1 MRECDCGKIYLC
13 NSNSNRMKKSIR
25 ILLYG
30 LLLLLCG
37 CGNRQQ
43 LAPSADRYSVDTLKK
58 LASTNLESAYQRV
71 DEGEQN
77 GELSAYEAAL
87 LFANLTYQYTD
98 DYHLAMDYCRKALD
112 ALDGEKDDEQRLS
125 LLYMLGNLAETV
137 KDFNTCI
144 KTCAEGKTIAH
155 RHKMRFEESSFDYV
169 AGKCMFDLGLDDEGL
184 SLMKASIDKMKPIVK
199 TDSDYGHLIFFVN
212 NLIICYLADEAMQQ
226 ALAETETLEQLI
238 DGMEKKYPEAKS
250 YCESYRYHVYA
261 ERAVAKVILGRSDE
275 AQADFDQALTYD
287 FSNTHVG
294 MLFQMDYYAAAGNVD
309 SLLSIMVR
317 IPYHD
322 SDTVQRLYRRRL
334 SLMAQAYREAG
345 DTTMTDLYQ
354 HRIDTLSQ
362 LIERREQQEGIAVNA
377 AQYDTLVHRLA
388 LEELTKNTKKMYVF
402 LVSLVVVMALAFSV
416 AYLANKRR
424 LKKAAKVIRQKSQ
437 SMEEEMARLQ
447 KQVRIIARDNS
458 QSSSETSRQASKSLS
473 TLIEGQQLY
482 LKKDIS
488 RALMAQM
495 LGCSHQ
501 TLTKMLNE
509 IQPGISF
516 PDYIKGLRIAH
527 ALKLIEENPSLT
539 VQQVSDQSGFYSIS
553 TFERSFKAVT
563 GKTPK
568 EYLKGS
574 C

>member
-13 NSNSNRMKKSIR
+13 NPNSNRMKKSIR

-30 LLLLLCG
+30 MVLLLCG

-43 LAPSADRYSVDTLKK
+43 PTPADRYSVDTLKR
-58 LASTNLESAYQRV
+58 LASINLEMAYQRV
-71 DEGEQN
+71 GEGEQN

-87 LFANLTYQYTD
+87 LFANLTYQFTD
-98 DYHLAMDYCRKALD
+98 DYRLAMDYCRKALD

-294 MLFQMDYYAAAGNVD
+294 MLFQNDYYAATGNVD
-309 SLLSIMVR
+309 SLLSVMAR
-317 IPYHD
+317 IPYRD
-322 SDTVQRLYRRRL
+322 TDTVQRLYRKRL
-334 SLMAQAYREAG
+334 SYLAQAYRVAG
-345 DTTMTDLYQ
+345 DTAMANHYQ

-362 LIERREQQEGIAVNA
+362 LIERLEQQEGIAVNA
-377 AQYDTLVHRLA
+377 ALYDTQVHKLA
-388 LEELTKNTKKMYVF
+388 LDELTRNTKKMHLF
-402 LVSLVVVMALAFSV
+402 LISLVVVMALAFSV
-416 AYLANKRR
+416 AFIINKRR
-424 LKKAAKVIRQKSQ
+424 LKKAAQEIRRKSK
-437 SMEEEMARLQ
+437 SMEEEMTRLQ
-447 KQVRIIARDNS
+447 KQVRIIARDSS
-458 QSSSETSRQASKSLS
+458 QSPSATSQQASKSLA

-527 ALKLIEENPSLT
+527 ALKLIKENPSLT
-539 VQQVSDQSGFYSIS
+539 VQQVADQSGFYSIS
-553 TFERSFKAVT
+553 SFERSFKAVT
-563 GKTPK
+563 GKTPR
-568 EYLKGS
+568 EYLRK
-574 C
+574 

>member
-13 NSNSNRMKKSIR
+13 NPNSNRMKKSIR

-30 LLLLLCG
+30 MVLLLCG

-43 LAPSADRYSVDTLKK
+43 PTPADRYSVDTLKR
-58 LASTNLESAYQRV
+58 LASINLEMAYQRV
-71 DEGEQN
+71 GEGEQN

-294 MLFQMDYYAAAGNVD
+294 MLFQNDYYAATGNVD
-309 SLLSIMVR
+309 SLLSVMAR
-317 IPYHD
+317 IPYRD
-322 SDTVQRLYRRRL
+322 TDTVQRLYRKRL
-334 SLMAQAYREAG
+334 SYLAQAYRVAG
-345 DTTMTDLYQ
+345 DTAMANHYQ

-362 LIERREQQEGIAVNA
+362 LIER
-377 AQYDTLVHRLA
+377 L
-388 LEELTKNTKKMYVF
+388 
-402 LVSLVVVMALAFSV
+402 SS
-416 AYLANKRR
+416 
-424 LKKAAKVIRQKSQ
+424 KKA
-437 SMEEEMARLQ
+437 L
-447 KQVRIIARDNS
+447 
-458 QSSSETSRQASKSLS
+458 
-473 TLIEGQQLY
+473 
-482 LKKDIS
+482 
-488 RALMAQM
+488 
-495 LGCSHQ
+495 
-501 TLTKMLNE
+501 
-509 IQPGISF
+509 P
-516 PDYIKGLRIAH
+516 
-527 ALKLIEENPSLT
+527 
-539 VQQVSDQSGFYSIS
+539 
-553 TFERSFKAVT
+553 
-563 GKTPK
+563 
-568 EYLKGS
+568 
-574 C
+574 

>member
-13 NSNSNRMKKSIR
+13 NPNSNRMKKSIR

-30 LLLLLCG
+30 MVLLLCG

-43 LAPSADRYSVDTLKK
+43 PTPADRYSVDTLKR
-58 LASTNLESAYQRV
+58 LASINLEMAYQRV
-71 DEGEQN
+71 GEGEQN

-87 LFANLTYQYTD
+87 LFANLTYQFTD
-98 DYHLAMDYCRKALD
+98 DYRLAMDYCRKALD

-294 MLFQMDYYAAAGNVD
+294 MLFQNDYYAATGNVD
-309 SLLSIMVR
+309 SLLSVMAR
-317 IPYHD
+317 IPYRD
-322 SDTVQRLYRRRL
+322 TDTVQRLYRKRL
-334 SLMAQAYREAG
+334 SYLAQAYRVAG
-345 DTTMTDLYQ
+345 DTAMANHYQ

-362 LIERREQQEGIAVNA
+362 LIERLEQQEGIAVNA
-377 AQYDTLVHRLA
+377 AQYDTQVHRLA
-388 LEELTKNTKKMYVF
+388 LEDLTKNTKKMYVF

-424 LKKAAKVIRQKSQ
+424 QKKVAQEIRRKSK
-437 SMEEEMARLQ
+437 SMEEEMTRLQ
-447 KQVRIIARDNS
+447 KQVRIIARDSS
-458 QSSSETSRQASKSLS
+458 QSPSATSQQASKSLA

-527 ALKLIEENPSLT
+527 ALKLIKENPSLT
-539 VQQVSDQSGFYSIS
+539 VQQVADQSGFYSIS
-553 TFERSFKAVT
+553 SFERSFKAVT
-563 GKTPK
+563 GKTPR
-568 EYLKGS
+568 EYLRK
-574 C
+574 

>member
-1 MRECDCGKIYLC
+1 
-13 NSNSNRMKKSIR
+13 MKKSIR

-30 LLLLLCG
+30 MVLLLCG

-43 LAPSADRYSVDTLKK
+43 PTPADRYSVDTLKR
-58 LASTNLESAYQRV
+58 LASINLEMAYQRV
-71 DEGEQN
+71 GEGEQN

-87 LFANLTYQYTD
+87 LFANLTYQFTD
-98 DYHLAMDYCRKALD
+98 DYHLAMDYCRKALG
-112 ALDGEKDDEQRLS
+112 ALDGEKDDEERLKT
-125 LLYMLGNLAETV
+125 LYMLGNLAETV

-155 RHKMRFEESSFDYV
+155 RHKMKFEESSFDYV

-238 DGMEKKYPEAKS
+238 EGMEKKYPEAKS

-275 AQADFDQALTYD
+275 AQADFDKALTYD
-287 FSNTHVG
+287 YSNTHVG
-294 MLFQMDYYAAAGNVD
+294 MLFQNDYYAATGNVD
-309 SLLSIMVR
+309 SLLSVMAR
-317 IPYHD
+317 IPYRD
-322 SDTVQRLYRRRL
+322 TDTVQRLYRKRL
-334 SLMAQAYREAG
+334 SYLAQAYRVAG
-345 DTTMTDLYQ
+345 DTAMANHYQ

-362 LIERREQQEGIAVNA
+362 LIERLEQQEGIAVNA
-377 AQYDTLVHRLA
+377 AQYDTQVHRLA
-388 LEELTKNTKKMYVF
+388 LEDLTKNTKKMYVF
-402 LVSLVVVMALAFSV
+402 LISLVVVMALAFSV
-416 AYLANKRR
+416 AFIINKRR
-424 LKKAAKVIRQKSQ
+424 QKKAAQEIRRKSK
-437 SMEEEMARLQ
+437 SMEEEMTRLQ
-447 KQVRIIARDNS
+447 KQVRIIARDSS
-458 QSSSETSRQASKSLS
+458 QSPSATSQQASKSLA

-527 ALKLIEENPSLT
+527 ALKLIKENPSLT
-539 VQQVSDQSGFYSIS
+539 VQQVADQSGFYSIS
-553 TFERSFKAVT
+553 SFERSFKAVT
-563 GKTPK
+563 GKTPR
-568 EYLKGS
+568 EYLRK
-574 C
+574 

>member
-13 NSNSNRMKKSIR
+13 NPNSNRMKKSIR

-30 LLLLLCG
+30 MVLLLCG

-43 LAPSADRYSVDTLKK
+43 PTPADRYSVDTLKR
-58 LASTNLESAYQRV
+58 LASINLEMAYQRV
-71 DEGEQN
+71 GEGEQN

-87 LFANLTYQYTD
+87 LFANLTYQFTD
-98 DYHLAMDYCRKALD
+98 DYRLAMDYCRKALG
-112 ALDGEKDDEQRLS
+112 ALDGEKDDEERLKT
-125 LLYMLGNLAETV
+125 LYMLGNLAETV

-169 AGKCMFDLGLDDEGL
+169 AGKCMFDLGLEDEGL

-199 TDSDYGHLIFFVN
+199 TDSDYGHHIFFVN

-238 DGMEKKYPEAKS
+238 DGMEKKYPEAKP

-261 ERAVAKVILGRSDE
+261 ERAVAKVSLGRSDE
-275 AQADFDQALTYD
+275 AQADFDKALTYD
-287 FSNTHVG
+287 YSNTHVG
-294 MLFQMDYYAAAGNVD
+294 MLFQNDYYAATGNVD
-309 SLLSIMVR
+309 SLLSVMAR
-317 IPYHD
+317 IPYRD
-322 SDTVQRLYRRRL
+322 TDTVQRLYRKRL
-334 SLMAQAYREAG
+334 SYLAQAYRVAG
-345 DTTMTDLYQ
+345 DTAMANHYQ

-377 AQYDTLVHRLA
+377 ALYDTQVHKLA
-388 LEELTKNTKKMYVF
+388 LDELTRNTKKMYLF
-402 LVSLVVVMALAFSV
+402 LISLVVVMALAFSV
-416 AYLANKRR
+416 AFIINKRR
-424 LKKAAKVIRQKSQ
+424 LKKAAQEIRRKSK
-437 SMEEEMARLQ
+437 SMEEEMTRLQ
-447 KQVRIIARDNS
+447 KQVRIIARDSS
-458 QSSSETSRQASKSLS
+458 QSPSATSQQASKSLA

-527 ALKLIEENPSLT
+527 ALKLIKENPSLT
-539 VQQVSDQSGFYSIS
+539 VQQVADQSGFYSIS
-553 TFERSFKAVT
+553 SFERSFKAVT
-563 GKTPK
+563 GKTPR
-568 EYLKGS
+568 EYLRK
-574 C
+574 